1 MPTLKLNF
9 KDKTL
14 GDYPL
19 QKGISLTIGRQ
30 KSNGVVIGN
39 LAVSS
44 HHAKID
50 SVGDGFVLID
60 LQSKNGSF
68 VNEQLINSHWL
79 KNGDIISIG
88 KHSLVF
94 CYSEDE
100 EIPDDD
106 SDKIER
112 TMVMDTTQ
120 YRSMVNKSKPMV
132 EESLKSQK
140 RKNTIGILA
149 FLNGGNGKIK
159 LRKTITKIG
168 KHRDSDI
175 IVKGFMVGRTS
186 ATISQR
192 PEGFYLSYVSGLVK
206 PKVNDKRVK
215 QATILNDLD
224 IIDIGST
231 KFQFFERK
239 PRKSNGKKLT
249 KNQTTTQASPARLQ
263 GNVKV
268 NPKPVESDGFTKH

>member
-14 GDYPL
+14 GDFAL
-19 QKGISLTIGRQ
+19 QRGISLTIGRG
-30 KSNGVVIGN
+30 KKNDVIIDN
-39 LAVSS
+39 LAVSKR
-44 HHAKID
+44 HAKID
-50 SVGDGFVLID
+50 SAGDEFVLTD

-68 VNEQLINSHWL
+68 VNEQQVSSHWL
-79 KNGDIISIG
+79 KQGDIIKIG
-88 KHSLVF
+88 KHVLLF

-100 EIPDDD
+100 EVPENT
-106 SDKIER
+106 SNEIEK
-112 TMVMDTTQ
+112 TMFMDTSQ
-120 YRSMVNKSKPMV
+120 YRSMVNKSKPKV
-132 EESLKSQK
+132 EEPLKSQK
-140 RKNTIGILA
+140 RKDTIGILA

-175 IVKGFMVGRTS
+175 IVKGFLVGRTS
-186 ATISQR
+186 ASISQR
-192 PEGFYLSYVSGLVK
+192 PEGFFLSYVGGLAK

-231 KFQFFERK
+231 KLQFFERQ
-239 PRKSNGKKLT
+239 PRKSKVKKLT
-249 KNQTTTQASPARLQ
+249 KNQPTPQAPLA
-263 GNVKV
+263 
-268 NPKPVESDGFTKH
+268 

>member
-19 QKGISLTIGRQ
+19 QKSISLTIGRR
-30 KSNGVVIGN
+30 KNNDIVIDN

-68 VNEQLINSHWL
+68 VNEQLIHSHWL

-100 EIPDDD
+100 KMPDDD
-106 SDKIER
+106 SDEIER
-112 TMVMDTTQ
+112 TMAMDTSQ
-120 YRSMVNKSKPMV
+120 YRSMVNKSKPKV
-132 EESLKSQK
+132 EAPLKILK
-140 RKNTIGILA
+140 RKDTIGILA

-192 PEGFYLSYVSGLVK
+192 PDGFYLSYVSGMAK
-206 PKVNDKRVK
+206 PKVNDKTVK
-215 QATILNDLD
+215 QAMILNDLD

-239 PRKSNGKKLT
+239 PRKSKGNKLT
-249 KNQTTTQASPARLQ
+249 EDQPTPQAQL
-263 GNVKV
+263 
-268 NPKPVESDGFTKH
+268 E

>member
-14 GDYPL
+14 GEFAL
-19 QKGISLTIGRQ
+19 QRGISLTIGRGE
-30 KSNGVVIGN
+30 KNNIIIDN
-39 LAVSS
+39 LAVSKR
-44 HHAKID
+44 HAKID
-50 SVGDGFVLID
+50 SAGDEFVLTD

-68 VNEQLINSHWL
+68 VNEQQVSSHWL
-79 KNGDIISIG
+79 KQGDIISIG
-88 KHSLVF
+88 KHSLLF

-100 EIPDDD
+100 EVTEDT
-106 SDKIER
+106 SSEIEK
-112 TMVMDTTQ
+112 TMVMDTSQ
-120 YRSMVNKSKPMV
+120 YRSMVNKSKPKV
-132 EESLKSQK
+132 EEPLKSPK
-140 RKNTIGILA
+140 RKDTIGILA

-186 ATISQR
+186 ATISRR
-192 PEGFYLSYVSGLVK
+192 PEGFYLSYVSGLAK

-249 KNQTTTQASPARLQ
+249 EDQPITQYI
-263 GNVKV
+263 KI
-268 NPKPVESDGFTKH
+268 